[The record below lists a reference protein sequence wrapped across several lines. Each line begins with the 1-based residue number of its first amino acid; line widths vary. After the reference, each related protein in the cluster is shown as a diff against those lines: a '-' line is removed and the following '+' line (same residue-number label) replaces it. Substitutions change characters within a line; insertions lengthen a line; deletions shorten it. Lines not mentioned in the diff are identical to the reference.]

1 VARRM
6 TDPALQMLGLP
17 QPAFMPCPECG
28 ESVAIAK
35 RDEHV
40 CDRDRWLDYQL
51 FVQRAEV
58 ERFEADLAAFFE
70 SAEGRFH
77 LWDAERRR
85 ENDPPDEAD
94 DEAAES

>member
-1 VARRM
+1 
-6 TDPALQMLGLP
+6 MLGLP
-17 QPAFMPCPECG
+17 QPAFMPCPDCG
-28 ESVAIAK
+28 ESVASAE
-35 RDEHV
+35 RDRHV

-58 ERFEADLAAFFE
+58 ERFEDDLAAFFD

-85 ENDPPDEAD
+85 EGEAPDETD
-94 DEAAES
+94 DQENEP